1 MDTGNTAEAVK
12 CPPPDPATSMEAL
25 EAFGFTNGNRLPLT
39 KSRALELLTQGC
51 TIYLLYEG
59 NTDEIAMDPQDIQE
73 HDGMFGIDPEEWER
87 ICKRADPA
95 YGMEDDSVEKEF
107 LEAEG
112 DRYAIYRL
120 CDCDLTKEFR
130 FQGSETLRENG
141 IAVDRSNFYPV
152 YTARL
157 PGTGEPMMLA
167 ELVFDRLNMGLPLDF
182 HGYSPS
188 VGDIIAI
195 KSHGAVS
202 FFYVEQIGF
211 SELPHFLEP
220 ENYLKNA
227 EMAEEDDLGMIDGI
241 INNGKK
247 PDIADLE
254 RRVQEGK
261 AISVEEL
268 AEAAKQARDNA
279 QDEPPRQSLL
289 DKLHH
294 YQEEQKTPTAA
305 PKLAERN
312 QEKC

>member
-1 MDTGNTAEAVK
+1 MKAMVFAAGLGTRLRPITD
-12 CPPPDPATSMEAL
+12 SMPKAL
-25 EAFGFTNGNRLPLT
+25 VPVCGEP
-39 KSRALELLTQGC
+39 
-51 TIYLLYEG
+51 LLY
-59 NTDEIAMDPQDIQE
+59 
-73 HDGMFGIDPEEWER
+73 HV
-87 ICKRADPA
+87 ICKLRDAG
-95 YGMEDDSVEKEF
+95 YDDIVVNVHHFAGQIREYLAANDFGVRISISDET
-107 LEAEG
+107 
-112 DRYAIYRL
+112 
-120 CDCDLTKEFR
+120 DL
-130 FQGSETLRENG
+130 LRETG
-141 IAVDRSNFYPV
+141 SAVDRSNFYPV
-152 YTARL
+152 DTARV
-157 PGTGEPMMLA
+157 PGTGDSMMLA

-182 HGYSPS
+182 HGYTPS

-279 QDEPPRQSLL
+279 QNEPPRQSLL
-289 DKLHH
+289 DKLHR
-294 YQEEQKTPTAA
+294 YQEEQKKPTAA

>member
-1 MDTGNTAEAVK
+1 MNVHNTADAAK
-12 CPPPDPATSMEAL
+12 CPPPDPATGIEAL
-25 EAFGFTNGNRLPLT
+25 EAFGYTNGDKLPLT
-39 KSRALELLTQGC
+39 KARALELLVQGC

-59 NTDEIAMDPQDIQE
+59 NTDEIAIEPQDIQE
-73 HDGMFGIDPEEWER
+73 HDGMFGIDPDEWES
-87 ICKRADPA
+87 ICNRAESSYA
-95 YGMEDDSVEKEF
+95 MEDNPIEKEF

-120 CDCDLTKEFR
+120 CDYDPTKEFR
-130 FQGSETLRENG
+130 FQGSEALRENG

-157 PGTGEPMMLA
+157 LGTGEPMMLA

-195 KSHGAVS
+195 KRHGAVS

-211 SELPHFLEP
+211 SELSHFMEP

-227 EMAEEDDLGMIDGI
+227 ELAEEDDLGMIDGI

-247 PDIADLE
+247 PNIADLD
-254 RRVQEGK
+254 RRLHEGK
-261 AISVEEL
+261 AVSVEEL
-268 AEAAKQARDNA
+268 AEAARQARDKA
-279 QDEPPRQSLL
+279 QNEPPRQSLL

-294 YQEEQKTPTAA
+294 YQAAQKSEGIA
-305 PKLAERN
+305 PKQTERT
-312 QEKC
+312 QEK